1 MLGRK
6 TDRHRLDKVLVA
18 CVLNTMRRRGPAET
32 LDRGKSGRCAVKR
45 FLKRLFAIAVIASV
59 AAGVVFVTGG
69 GQQTKSGGGWRSKGG
84 RAEGPVAVLVAPAKV
99 ADMPI
104 YFDGVGTVRARNI
117 VTVRTQVDGRILSID
132 FKEGQ
137 DVKKGD
143 VLARLDPATYQ
154 AQLDQVVA
162 RRRLTEVQLE
172 NAQRDLVRLTRLTTS
187 AVSEKTVDTQRAQ
200 VAQLEA
206 QLKADDAAIAN
217 AKAVLAYTTVTAPI
231 DGRTG
236 MRMSD
241 AGNLVR
247 ASDAGIVVI
256 TEVQPISVTFTLPQ
270 QRLQDVNAA
279 FAKGALKAE
288 VLDSANKTVVETG
301 TLVVVDNQVDS
312 QTGTVKLKADFPN
325 ADLKLWPGQ
334 FVNVRLLIDTLQQ
347 VVTVPSPAVQRGP
360 AGAFVYVVQA
370 GDMVAAKPVT
380 LGQVSDSAAIIEKGL
395 SAGEQVVTSGFNRL
409 SDGAK
414 VLPSAADAQR
424 PNEPAAKP
432 PTDDSVS
439 SIPAKPA
446 ASGEA
451 RAAEGGR
458 GKGEGRRRRK
468 DASAQSPNATP

>member
-1 MLGRK
+1 M
-6 TDRHRLDKVLVA
+6 
-18 CVLNTMRRRGPAET
+18 
-32 LDRGKSGRCAVKR
+32 KR
-45 FLKRLFAIAVIASV
+45 FLKRLLAIAVIAG
-59 AAGVVFVTGG
+59 AAAALVFVTGG
-69 GQQTKSGGGWRSKGG
+69 GQPSKSGGGWRAKGG
-84 RAEGPVAVLVAPAKV
+84 LLEGPVAVLVAPAKV
-99 ADMPI
+99 ADMPV

-117 VTVRTQVDGRILSID
+117 VTVRPQVDGRILSID

-162 RRRLTEVQLE
+162 RKRLSEVQLE
-172 NAQRDLVRLTRLTTS
+172 NAQRDLARLTRLTTS
-187 AVSEKTVDTQRAQ
+187 AVAEKTVDTQRAQ

-206 QLKADDAAIAN
+206 QIKADDAAIAN
-217 AKAVLAYTTVTAPI
+217 ARAVLEYTTVTAPI

-256 TEVQPISVTFTLPQ
+256 TEVQPIAVTFTLPQ
-270 QRLQDVNAA
+270 QRLQEVNAA

-288 VLDSANKTVVETG
+288 VFDNANKAVVDTG
-301 TLVVVDNQVDS
+301 ALVVVDNQVDS
-312 QTGTVKLKADFPN
+312 QTGTVKLKAEFPN

-334 FVNVRLLIDTLQQ
+334 FVNVRLLVDMLQQ

-360 AGAFVYVVQA
+360 AGAFVYVVQP
-370 GDMVAAKPVT
+370 GDTVAVKSVT
-380 LGQVSDSAAIIEKGL
+380 LGQVDDSTAIIKSGVA
-395 SAGEQVVTSGFNRL
+395 AGEQVVTSGFNRL

-414 VLPSAADAQR
+414 VTPSAADPQR
-424 PNEPAAKP
+424 PNEPALKASP
-432 PTDDSVS
+432 DAGLS
-439 SIPAKPA
+439 SIPASPA
-446 ASGEA
+446 GSGA
-451 RAAEGGR
+451 AQAAEGGR

-468 DASAQSPNATP
+468 DASAQSPNPTP